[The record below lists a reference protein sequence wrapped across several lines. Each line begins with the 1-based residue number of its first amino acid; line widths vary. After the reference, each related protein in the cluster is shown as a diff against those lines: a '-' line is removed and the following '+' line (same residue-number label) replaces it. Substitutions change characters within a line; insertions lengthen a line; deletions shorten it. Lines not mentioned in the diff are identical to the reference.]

1 MAEVNHDATV
11 ADALLPTEGA
21 VVLKPTDLLRTAI
34 EQVSKKRQGLACIVD
49 EGKLVGV
56 FSDGDLR
63 RVLLMDHKPMA
74 ALFAED
80 IRDFMTT
87 DPKTI
92 RLEDQLEDAV
102 ALMESVDIYDLPVV
116 DDESRVVGL
125 LHMHTAIKY
134 LLGL

>member
-1 MAEVNHDATV
+1 MAEVNHDVTV
-11 ADALLPTEGA
+11 ADALLPIKDA
-21 VVLKPTDLLRTAI
+21 VVLQPTDLLRTAI
-34 EQVSKKRQGLACIVD
+34 EQVSKKRQGLACIVEND
-49 EGKLVGV
+49 RLVGV

-92 RLEDQLEDAV
+92 RIDDRLEDAV
-102 ALMESVDIYDLPVV
+102 ALMERVDIYDLPVV
-116 DDESRVVGL
+116 DDDNQVLGL
-125 LHMHTAIKY
+125 LHMHTALKR